1 VYLLQLTPVPF
12 EPSSLYSPVATGL
25 TVLLALGTF
34 IILRLVDRVRSGN
47 EALAR
52 LNLPASVRRSPG
64 FILVRYLETGLYVA
78 FLGYLASLAFL
89 LTRLIGDIGDFYAG
103 QSAAPLTDAVAVKT
117 EIAART
123 AFALR
128 YAHGLLLNVP
138 IVASLLLL
146 IGIIQISPPG
156 LGLVGS
162 LEAVYGSLARGERPR
177 AAVLTQLLQ
186 DARKKSEQGDTSSAV
201 IYSASALEGALS
213 RTLGARSHA
222 SLESLAK
229 EYKEGGGKNKEAQPP
244 ERAGVSSALQ
254 DALKV
259 REKAAHPGATQVSK
273 EEAQRMVGLTSDILR
288 ELNADPG
295 DEDQARSE
303 SGDKRG

>member
-52 LNLPASVRRSPG
+52 LDLPVSVRRSPG
-64 FILVRYLETGLYVA
+64 FILVRYLETGMYVA
-78 FLGYLASLAFL
+78 FLAYLAALAYL

-103 QSAAPLTDAVAVKT
+103 QSATPLAD
-117 EIAART
+117 IAAIQLDITERT
-123 AFALR
+123 EFATR

-138 IVASLLLL
+138 IVAALLLL
-146 IGIIQISPPG
+146 IGIIQVMPPG
-156 LGLVGS
+156 LGLAGS
-162 LEAVYGSLARGERPR
+162 LETVYGSLARGERPR
-177 AAVLTQLLQ
+177 ADVITQLLQ

-201 IYSASALEGALS
+201 IYSASALEAALT

-222 SLESLAK
+222 TLESLAK
-229 EYKEGGGKNKEAQPP
+229 EYKKSGGEKGTGAQ
-244 ERAGVSSALQ
+244 ERVGMSSALQ

-259 REKAAHPGATQVSK
+259 RERVAHPGGRQVTK
-273 EEAQRMVGLTSDILR
+273 EEAQRMVGLTSDLLR
-288 ELNADPG
+288 ELNTGLG
-295 DEDQARSE
+295 DEHELHKKAEAGPD
-303 SGDKRG
+303 